1 MSTVK
6 NLPSPVVAEI
16 SPYPTVVMVV
26 KVNQRLSSKEN
37 SSNSIFK
44 ISKNAILNISDLDN
58 CLLTF
63 ELFDLNENIMA
74 YNIKYL
80 LPSKDLDLP
89 APNLDYS
96 ISESANSF
104 IVKLKTDVLAKNI
117 FLISD
122 SKENFTNN
130 FFDLLPN
137 ESIEIEIKK
146 QTGQDL
152 LSFNKSFKIM
162 TLDQTY

>member
-1 MSTVK
+1 MKRILQKSV
-6 NLPSPVVAEI
+6 
-16 SPYPTVVMVV
+16 
-26 KVNQRLSSKEN
+26 
-37 SSNSIFK
+37 FK

-74 YNIKYL
+74 DNIKYL
-80 LPSKDLDLP
+80 LPFKDLDLP
-89 APNLDYS
+89 TPNLDYS
-96 ISESANSF
+96 ISELDNSF

-117 FLISD
+117 FLIFNSE
-122 SKENFTNN
+122 ENFTNN

-152 LSFNKSFKIM
+152 LSFNRSFKIM

>member
-1 MSTVK
+1 
-6 NLPSPVVAEI
+6 
-16 SPYPTVVMVV
+16 
-26 KVNQRLSSKEN
+26 
-37 SSNSIFK
+37 
-44 ISKNAILNISDLDN
+44 
-58 CLLTF
+58 LLTF

-74 YNIKYL
+74 DNIKYL